1 MWNPNIVRCICNAT
15 TCTSTILPAPR
26 TDVASTYPVL
36 CSRRAMCVSRTR
48 RQPMSLPFPVLYGLP
63 QQCNDAIANCLYYYN
78 CIVPSSVVICTPAK
92 AFGHIARIFVV
103 HLNILLYTLW
113 LHWPWSST
121 PRNLSRGVFHR
132 RARRRGRWSREAWIP
147 PSGNVLLYYA
157 KNVFYALAGIIVLFI
172 YSIVVFYS
180 HYYYCSFIIDMLL
193 NLLLLLF
200 VRSYGKYYYYYY

>member
-1 MWNPNIVRCICNAT
+1 MTQFVVFAKSFLLLKQTSHKSVPLSTVCLGGFCNAT

-103 HLNILLYTLW
+103 HLNILLYTL
-113 LHWPWSST
+113 
-121 PRNLSRGVFHR
+121 
-132 RARRRGRWSREAWIP
+132 
-147 PSGNVLLYYA
+147 
-157 KNVFYALAGIIVLFI
+157 
-172 YSIVVFYS
+172 
-180 HYYYCSFIIDMLL
+180 
-193 NLLLLLF
+193 
-200 VRSYGKYYYYYY
+200 